1 MGLNIKNEKTQAL
14 AQELA
19 ALTGESL
26 TTAVTEALRERI
38 ARLKRKGMAEKLME
52 IGRAYSE
59 RAATLSE
66 RPMEIEDLYD
76 EETGLPK

>member
-1 MGLNIKNEKTQAL
+1 MGLNIKNEETQAL
-14 AQELA
+14 AQELV

-26 TTAVTEALRERI
+26 TAAVTEALRERI
-38 ARLKRKGMAEKLME
+38 ARLKRRGMADRLME
-52 IGRAYSE
+52 IGRAYAE

-66 RPMEIEDLYD
+66 RPMEVEDLYD

>member
-1 MGLNIKNEKTQAL
+1 MGLNIKNEETQAL

-26 TTAVTEALRERI
+26 TAAVTEALRERL
-38 ARLKRKGMAEKLME
+38 ARLKRKGMAERLME
-52 IGRAYSE
+52 IGRSYSE

-66 RPMEIEDLYD
+66 RPIEIEDLYD
-76 EETGLPK
+76 EQTGLPK